1 MRYIRTCV
9 VMICVI
15 SAACFLSYNA
25 NQKSSKKEKVRQ
37 EKTTHL
43 EWKKE
48 CAKKISAESPP
59 GWMMDR
65 IKMDLSACALSKVT
79 SEMLDSTMR
88 QAKQNWHL
96 ARFRIQDN
104 QLKLVDSDNVFH
116 PKMEQM
122 VPILQTLTELA
133 YLPNMDFIISLSDE
147 IQRIDAPAPILAFA
161 KSEDSH
167 KIVLIPDNVSMLSQ
181 ENIKESDMYH
191 YLYLVLTEYA
201 KLQSD

>member
-1 MRYIRTCV
+1 MVGFRPPSRAMRKAMRYIRTCV

-25 NQKSSKKEKVRQ
+25 SQKSSKKEKVRQ
-37 EKTTHL
+37 EKTSHL

-59 GWMMDR
+59 GWMIER
-65 IKMDLSACALSKVT
+65 IQLDLSACALSRVT
-79 SEMLDSTMR
+79 SEMLDATMR

-96 ARFRIQDN
+96 ARFRIADN

-122 VPILQTLTELA
+122 VP
-133 YLPNMDFIISLSDE
+133 
-147 IQRIDAPAPILAFA
+147 
-161 KSEDSH
+161 
-167 KIVLIPDNVSMLSQ
+167 V
-181 ENIKESDMYH
+181 
-191 YLYLVLTEYA
+191 
-201 KLQSD
+201 

>member
-25 NQKSSKKEKVRQ
+25 NQKSSKKEKARQ
-37 EKTTHL
+37 EKTSHL

-59 GWMMDR
+59 GWMIER
-65 IKMDLSACALSKVT
+65 IKLDLSACALSRVT
-79 SEMLDSTMR
+79 SEMLDATMR

-96 ARFRIQDN
+96 ARFRIRDN
-104 QLKLVDSDNVFH
+104 KVKLVDSDNVFH

-122 VPILQTLTELA
+122 VPVLQTLTELTHM
-133 YLPNMDFIISLSDE
+133 PNMDFIVSLSDE
-147 IQRIDAPAPILAFA
+147 IQGINTPAPILAFT
-161 KSEDSH
+161 KHEDSQ
-167 KIVLIPDNVSMLSQ
+167 KIVLIPDNASMLSQ
-181 ENIKESDMYH
+181 ENVRESDLYY

-201 KLQSD
+201 KLQND